1 MTLFIF
7 GGTSIYFKQFL
18 NLKNNSFIFK
28 FYSTLHSYNQPQ
40 LRETFLIFFLNTTI
54 YTNLFIILYY

>member
-40 LRETFLIFFLNTTI
+40 LRETFLIFF
-54 YTNLFIILYY
+54 